1 MDPKENFLKLEEETN
16 ELLGNIKK
24 LQEEVKSYK
33 NATEEL
39 GAVRENLLKII
50 NKTTELY
57 NKSSEAI
64 DIIKNIGGPEILNK
78 LNDNGQ
84 QFEKFSNSI
93 ITSVKQIRLF
103 LFITLGFSVVSFI
116 IGIISLL
123 T

>member
-93 ITSVKQIRLF
+93 MTSVKQIRLF

>member
-24 LQEEVKSYK
+24 LQEEFKSYK